1 MAKKDDMD
9 HMKAL
14 LGLGASANPSA
25 NRDPG
30 FTRPAGPN
38 RDPGFTRPAGPNR
51 DPGFTR
57 PLKSLTSMT
66 TKKR

>member
-14 LGLGASANPSA
+14 LRLGASANPSV

-30 FTRPAGPN
+30 FTIPAGPN
-38 RDPGFTRPAGPNR
+38 RDPGFTI
-51 DPGFTR
+51 
-57 PLKSLTSMT
+57 PLKPLTPM

>member
-1 MAKKDDMD
+1 MPKKNDMD
-9 HMKAL
+9 HMRAL
-14 LGLGASANPSA
+14 LGHAASRNPSA

-30 FTRPAGPN
+30 FTIPAGPN

-57 PLKSLTSMT
+57 SAKSLTSMT
-66 TKKR
+66 AKKR

>member
-1 MAKKDDMD
+1 MPKKDDMG

-14 LGLGASANPSA
+14 LGLGASANPGVH
-25 NRDPG
+25 RDPG
-30 FTRPAGPN
+30 FSRPAGPN

-57 PLKSLTSMT
+57 SVKSLTSMT
-66 TKKR
+66 KKK

>member
-1 MAKKDDMD
+1 MAKKNDMD

-38 RDPGFTRPAGPNR
+38 RDPGFTRP
-51 DPGFTR
+51 
-57 PLKSLTSMT
+57 LKSLTSMT